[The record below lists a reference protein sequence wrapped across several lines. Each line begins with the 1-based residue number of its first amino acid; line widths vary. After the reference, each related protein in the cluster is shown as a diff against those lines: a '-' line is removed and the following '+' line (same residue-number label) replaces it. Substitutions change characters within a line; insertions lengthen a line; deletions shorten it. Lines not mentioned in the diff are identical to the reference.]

1 MGSVFLAGLLITLVP
16 LGLGLGWLGGTINL
30 DRGLRLIGAGWPLI
44 AVGLFT
50 ALGGG
55 IDLARLMPGKQRPVA
70 GSLAGTSP
78 GAWFPEWRVSVWA
91 RCWVRSPYSW
101 GGS

>member
-16 LGLGLGWLGGTINL
+16 LGLGWLGGTINL
-30 DRGLRLIGAGWPLI
+30 DRGLRLIGAGWLLI
-44 AVGLFT
+44 ALGLFT

-55 IDLARLMPGKQRPVA
+55 IDLARLMPGQRPVA

-91 RCWVRSPYSW
+91 RGWVRSQYSW